1 MSMSEVVDRQ
11 YKSPI
16 HKLLP
21 FFERSRNGWKKKCQV
36 AKASVKRL
44 KNQVEKLH
52 RSRQQWK
59 QLAKQRGR
67 ELEQLRRELEAQ
79 KL

>member
-1 MSMSEVVDRQ
+1 MPVIEAIEKE

-21 FFERSRNGWKKKCQV
+21 FFERSRDRWKHKCGI
-36 AKASVKRL
+36 AKSAVKRL
-44 KNQVEKLH
+44 KTQTVRLKQ
-52 RSRQQWK
+52 SRQRWK
-59 QLAKQRGR
+59 DLAKEQGR
-67 ELEQLRRELEAQ
+67 ELERLRRELEAQ

>member
-1 MSMSEVVDRQ
+1 MPVVEVAGTP

-21 FFERSRNGWKKKCQV
+21 FFERSRNGWKKKCGA
-36 AKASVKRL
+36 AKATVKRL
-44 KNQVEKLH
+44 KNQTAKLQ
-52 RSRQQWK
+52 RSRQQWRE
-59 QLAKQRGR
+59 LAKQRGR
-67 ELEQLRRELEAQ
+67 ELQQLRRELEAQ